1 MEKDDAAEK
10 RTAQLL
16 DQYKAY
22 VADVGNIGARQAQTN
37 TWYVSILSALLVF
50 LGLTSTAG
58 ALKDFDMA
66 VRAAVAL
73 LAILICG
80 MWRVHARSFGLLYK
94 AKFDVLREMEAMLP
108 FACYTREWELLQN
121 SRYSFFT
128 AIEGRITRAIMIPF
142 VLLFALAVARII
154 IDWLR

>member
-1 MEKDDAAEK
+1 MEKDDAEAK

-22 VADVGNIGARQAQTN
+22 VADLGNIGSRQAQTN

-50 LGLTSTAG
+50 LGLTSSAG

-66 VRAAVAL
+66 VRAAIAL

-80 MWRVHARSFGLLYK
+80 LWKMHAQSFGVLYK
-94 AKFDVLREMEAMLP
+94 AKFDVIREMEKMLP
-108 FACYTREWELLQN
+108 FACYTREWELLQQTK
-121 SRYSFFT
+121 YSFFT
-128 AIEGRITRAIMIPF
+128 RIEGRIARALMIPF
-142 VLLFALAVARII
+142 VLLFVMAIALMII
-154 IDWLR
+154 NWQ